1 MQESQQMSRPHVF
14 VLEEEL
20 WQKIDIG
27 CNLSPERGFTKMKF
41 PLNSKKKSK
50 VHLKYSFYHTHTP
63 PPPPPPLFP
72 LFTSFEPV
80 LCKCESPTNLQTMQG
95 SKFIQ
100 RKLLLI
106 KRSVHQDKPMQQ
118 RKDEKIIKG
127 KKPAQGWIINVN
139 EHAAG
144 VVWKKGKNAILS
156 N

>member
-1 MQESQQMSRPHVF
+1 MFLCWKKNCDRRLTLDVTCHQKG
-14 VLEEEL
+14 VLL
-20 WQKIDIG
+20 KWSSHSIV
-27 CNLSPERGFTKMKF
+27 
-41 PLNSKKKSK
+41 KKSK

-100 RKLLLI
+100 RKLRLI
-106 KRSVHQDKPMQQ
+106 KRSVHQDKHMQ

-139 EHAAG
+139 EHAAV
-144 VVWKKGKNAILS
+144 VVWQKGKNAILS